1 MSNQDITPDFLRGF
15 IVPAEITT
23 EHIWDDQS
31 TFTQQGRRT
40 GVPKSNQ
47 GRTGMVL
54 SAIGDQGDQTI
65 DIETSKGGTAGSGAG
80 FQWKYA
86 NESEYYGFDPVNI
99 ATGFEWLRY
108 SSSSLEE
115 YQRVDAVS
123 HHGTMIG
130 VYESFGTTNRRTIVA
145 FKQEK
150 SGSLSTTTLF
160 TSTFVS
166 APVGGFPSV
175 CRLSDGSYLI
185 GYINYTDDDFGQ
197 IKIYRSADD
206 GVSWDL
212 ISSGAFDVPIDFGLY
227 DLKRIRMTANN
238 NSILLV
244 AEITNASG
252 SIRNLLVQYA
262 SIDNGCT
269 FRQVGISSDPAR
281 HRPDVVTLPDGSF
294 GLITIENTQK
304 VTFVRLPYAR
314 FDVTSTTYTLNESVI
329 TDDGTFPVCTQ
340 SASNLLFDGRL
351 TVWIDDDGVLYCAIG
366 NKTDKSIKLFTSDD
380 NGVSWLK
387 MSGDDTFDNANIF
400 QPDSTGSEI
409 EELSGLQHEG
419 RSVLLGKHNRSIPR
433 INLGGYSTRT
443 FAADVEFPKWYEY
456 ARFDHNWI
464 PLELPDSGIWN
475 VTGAGSS
482 VLGSGSE
489 NVRITTSSNTRYFYK
504 TTTTTPERGVIL
516 RTRVHVVSGGSAS
529 ANIIALRIRNAT
541 TSVDY
546 DVTVRFYSTGFRV
559 IDNNDSGNILHTE
572 SVSMTVERDMI
583 VAVAD
588 DKISIF
594 YREWTGANERVW
606 DDVHVDRLRDGGG
619 SSSSIIY
626 WGHQAFGTAVSEWS
640 EMHVSE
646 GDSTG
651 FQMIGK
657 TAAESFR
664 QYPVTGDYLYL
675 GGGVLI
681 STAESPT
688 YEGDTFE
695 IAPKYDFPIER
706 VIHDVSTSPRVQ
718 WRSEQTSGGA
728 VPSQRIA
735 FLLDTDIGTSSNSYT
750 DSQIVGFHLSNI
762 NFRQFN
768 VVRYNFGTSSWVT
781 VDSID
786 TSTGMNGKFIRVGST
801 IVPALTSGT
810 DVFYLHYG
818 ECKNWIVELDDG
830 VNVIRRRVR
839 HNSEGLWKNG
849 FNGKQPV
856 IHLKDCDGTEP
867 STGDVRFVPDVVSV
881 MVRGDATGVG
891 WGIQIT
897 SQNTIDNDFRIG
909 TMLFGS
915 LFVVAPTYGRGRAI
929 AFESNR
935 TIIETRD
942 GTTIGQKYSD
952 GGRVASIS
960 WTDGVD
966 TSPVMGDDP
975 NPNYWSAKT
984 NIPIA
989 NYGDA
994 PFQMLGLTRYVAGG
1008 VKPVVYLPS
1017 FEQLTGNS
1025 LTLNRYNQHLFGR
1038 TDGTVSFDHVIGDE
1052 LQGANAGEV
1061 FRIATVNIR
1070 EIQ

>member
-23 EHIWDDQS
+23 EHIWNDES

-54 SAIGDQGDQTI
+54 SAIGEQGDQPI

-80 FQWKYA
+80 FKWKFE
-86 NESEYYGFDPVNI
+86 NETDYYGFDAVNV
-99 ATGFEWLRY
+99 ATGFEWFRY
-108 SSSSLEE
+108 SSSAITE
-115 YQRVDAVS
+115 YQRIDAVS
-123 HHGTMIG
+123 HHGTLVG

-150 SGSLSTTTLF
+150 SGTITTSTLF
-160 TSTFVS
+160 TQTFVS
-166 APVGGFPSV
+166 APEGGYPSI
-175 CRLSDGSYLI
+175 CRLADGSYLI
-185 GYINYTDDDFGQ
+185 GYISFTNGDFGQ
-197 IKIYRSADD
+197 IKMYRSTDD
-206 GVSWDL
+206 GDTWDL

-227 DLKRIRMTANN
+227 DVQRIRMTANN

-244 AEITNASG
+244 GELTNVSG
-252 SIRNLLVQYA
+252 SIRNLLIQYA

-269 FRQVGISSDPAR
+269 FQRVGISSDPAR

-314 FDVTSTTYTLNESVI
+314 FDVTTTTYSINESII
-329 TDDGTFPVCTQ
+329 TNDGSFPVCFQ
-340 SASNLLFDGRL
+340 SGANLLFDGRL

-366 NKTDKSIKLFTSDD
+366 NRTDKSIKLFTSDD
-380 NGVSWLK
+380 NGSTWLK
-387 MSGDDTFDNANIF
+387 MSGDDTFDAANIF

-409 EELSGLQHEG
+409 EELSGCQHEG
-419 RSVLLGKHNRSIPR
+419 RSVLFGKHNRSIPR
-433 INLGGYSTRT
+433 INLGGYTTRT
-443 FAADVEFPKWYEY
+443 FPAIVEFPKWYEF

-464 PLELPDSGIWN
+464 PLETPDNGIWS

-482 VLGSGSE
+482 VLGTGSE
-489 NVRITTSSNTRYFYK
+489 FVEITTSTNIRYFFK
-504 TTTTTPERGVIL
+504 TTTTTPEQGVII
-516 RTRVHVVSGGSAS
+516 RTRVRVDSGGSS
-529 ANIIALRIRNAT
+529 TLNHIGIQIRNAT
-541 TSVDY
+541 VSQDFDATI
-546 DVTVRFYSTGFRV
+546 RIYSTGFKIV
-559 IDNNDSGNILHTE
+559 DNNDSGNVIHTE

-583 VAVAD
+583 IAFAD
-588 DKISIF
+588 DKISIH

-606 DDVHVDRLRDGGG
+606 YDVHADRLRDGGG
-619 SSSSIIY
+619 SSTSIIY
-626 WGHQAFGTAVSEWS
+626 WGNLALGTAVSEWS
-640 EMHVSE
+640 EFHVSE

-664 QYPVTGDYLYL
+664 QYPVTGDFLYL

-695 IAPKYDFPIER
+695 IVPKYNFPIER

-728 VPSQRIA
+728 VPAERIA
-735 FLLDTDIGTSSNSYT
+735 FVLDTDIGNSANNYTSNSL
-750 DSQIVGFHLSNI
+750 VGFHLSNI
-762 NFRQFN
+762 NFRTFN
-768 VVRYNFGTSSWVT
+768 VVRYDFGSSSWVT

-786 TSTGMNGKFIRVGST
+786 TSSGMNAKFIRVGST
-801 IVPALTSGT
+801 LIPQTGGT

-818 ECKNWIVELDDG
+818 ECVGWIVELDDG

-839 HNSEGLWKNG
+839 QNSEGVWNTG

-856 IHLKDCDGTEP
+856 IHLDGCDNTEP
-867 STGDVRFVPDVVSV
+867 IVGDVRFVPDVVSV
-881 MVRGDATGVG
+881 IVRGDATGVG
-891 WGIQIT
+891 WGIEIT

-915 LFVVAPTYGRGRAI
+915 LMIVAPTYGRGRAI

-942 GTTIGQKYSD
+942 GTTIGRKYSD

-966 TSPVMGDDP
+966 TSPVMGDNP
-975 NPNYWSAKT
+975 NPNYWTGQGSNAV
-984 NIPIA
+984 A

-1008 VKPVVYLPS
+1008 VKPVVYIPS
-1017 FEQLTGNS
+1017 FEKLTGNS

-1038 TDGTVSFDHVIGDE
+1038 TDGTVSIDHVVGDE
-1052 LQGANAGEV
+1052 LQGDNAGEV
-1061 FRIATVNIR
+1061 FRIATVNIT